1 MDTDGGR
8 AERVKH
14 KHGRMRELKEALKAA
29 NQWGQFGDRRGNEE
43 LSFAIAKV
51 TITCLWI

>member
-1 MDTDGGR
+1 
-8 AERVKH
+8 
-14 KHGRMRELKEALKAA
+14 MRELKEALKAA

-51 TITCLWI
+51 TITCLWT